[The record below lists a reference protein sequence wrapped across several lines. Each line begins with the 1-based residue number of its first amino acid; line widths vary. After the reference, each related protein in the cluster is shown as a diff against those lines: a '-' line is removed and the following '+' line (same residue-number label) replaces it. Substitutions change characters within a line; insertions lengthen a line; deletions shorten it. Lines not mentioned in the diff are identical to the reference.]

1 LYIAFDQIQNT
12 AQVATTDL
20 VINSSLFEPPDLV
33 LALPFTPESNRSTI
47 GSVTVVGQVNVYVG
61 TADED
66 AVIREWVD
74 VNGLG
79 KLDSPVTIKFTVM
92 ANVPPPR
99 ALGIDSND
107 SFAVVECIGDIDI
120 EILVVVNVLDSPA
133 VTVVDKPP
141 LR

>member
-61 TADED
+61 TVDED
-66 AVIREWVD
+66 AAIRE
-74 VNGLG
+74 
-79 KLDSPVTIKFTVM
+79 
-92 ANVPPPR
+92 
-99 ALGIDSND
+99 
-107 SFAVVECIGDIDI
+107 
-120 EILVVVNVLDSPA
+120 
-133 VTVVDKPP
+133 
-141 LR
+141 